1 VKENSVAKKL
11 TLKKENLKKLSVEQL
26 RNVASGLDG
35 SLDTC
40 NVLGPLD
47 AGTLDTCNVV

>member
-1 VKENSVAKKL
+1 MAKKL

-35 SLDTC
+35 SIDTC

-47 AGTLDTCNVV
+47 AGSVDTCNLV